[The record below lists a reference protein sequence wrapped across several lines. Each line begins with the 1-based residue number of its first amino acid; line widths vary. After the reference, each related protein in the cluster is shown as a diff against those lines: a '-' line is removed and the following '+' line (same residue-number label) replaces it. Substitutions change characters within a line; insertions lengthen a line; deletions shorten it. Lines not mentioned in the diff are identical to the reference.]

1 MVKNDETRRSS
12 DELLDEARREA
23 ARISRRNELILQ
35 AVGEGIVGFDID
47 GRIMF
52 ANRRAMRSI
61 GIDTVAEVIGKSAHD
76 MVGHSDGDGRPC
88 AGDCSL
94 VAALESGV
102 EKRGQAGFFLAGGRY
117 LPVEYTAAPIHEEGK
132 HIGAVFSFRDISPL
146 LAASRAK
153 TQFLA
158 AMSHELRTPLN
169 AIIGYAQLLQESLT
183 DDNREDVSRIE
194 IAGNHLLTLV
204 NNVLEFSKM
213 DGGNLVLT
221 NDEFDAGTFAMDV
234 ASSVRAACDRNQ
246 NKVVVQKPGQPL
258 KVRADPTRLR
268 QLMLTLL
275 DNANKFTTAGEIT
288 VAVNGNEADDSVS
301 FWVKDTGIGITPEQ
315 IEKLF
320 QPFTQGDDSSTRRF
334 GGSGLGLAISK
345 RLTELMGGDISVESE
360 SGKGSSFQVR
370 IPAR

>member
-1 MVKNDETRRSS
+1 MS
-12 DELLDEARREA
+12 DNSKSGPSDASAELDDARREA
-23 ARISRRNELILQ
+23 ARVSHRNELILH

-88 AGDCSL
+88 TGDCSL

-102 EKRGQAGFFLAGGRY
+102 EKRGQAGFFLENGRY
-117 LPVEYTAAPIHEEGK
+117 LPVEYTAAPIHEDGK
-132 HIGAVFSFRDISPL
+132 HVGAVFSFRDISPL
-146 LAASRAK
+146 LAANRAK

-169 AIIGYAQLLQESLT
+169 AIIGYAQLLQESLA
-183 DDNREDVSRIE
+183 DENRGDAERIE
-194 IAGNHLLTLV
+194 LAGNHLLTLV

-213 DGGNLVLT
+213 DSGNVILT
-221 NDEFDAGTFAMDV
+221 NDEFDAGMFAMDL
-234 ASSVRAACDRNQ
+234 ASSVRAACDRNR
-246 NKVVVQKPGQPL
+246 NTLIVQKPDQPL
-258 KVRADPTRLR
+258 RVRADPTRLR

-275 DNANKFTTAGEIT
+275 DNANKFTSAGEIT
-288 VAVNGNEADDSVS
+288 IGVRNDAETVS
-301 FWVKDTGIGITPEQ
+301 FVVKDTGIGITPEQ

-345 RLTELMGGDISVESE
+345 RLTELMGGDISVASE
-360 SGKGSSFQVR
+360 PGKGSSFEVR